1 MITYSD
7 TTIIMLDDDEREVL
21 LTQQLIK
28 RSGIVN
34 RFVSENSA
42 GKLSATLDNLVAQGY
57 DPEGFMLLLDI
68 NMPDMNGFDV
78 LQEIRNNPKYKNI
91 TVIMLS
97 SSDDAA
103 DILESMEV
111 GSDGYLVKP
120 FNGVE
125 FFAAVENL
133 PNVGKQLVQQPRAS

>member
-1 MITYSD
+1 
-7 TTIIMLDDDEREVL
+7 MLDDDEREIL

-42 GKLSATLDNLVAQGY
+42 SNLLSTLDGLVKQGY

-68 NMPDMNGFDV
+68 NMPTVSGFDV
-78 LQEIRNNPKYKNI
+78 LQEIRDSKDYKYI

-97 SSDDAA
+97 SSDDTE

-133 PNVGKQLVQQPRAS
+133 PNVMKQLVQQQRAS

>member
-78 LQEIRNNPKYKNI
+78 L
-91 TVIMLS
+91 
-97 SSDDAA
+97 
-103 DILESMEV
+103 
-111 GSDGYLVKP
+111 
-120 FNGVE
+120 
-125 FFAAVENL
+125 
-133 PNVGKQLVQQPRAS
+133 